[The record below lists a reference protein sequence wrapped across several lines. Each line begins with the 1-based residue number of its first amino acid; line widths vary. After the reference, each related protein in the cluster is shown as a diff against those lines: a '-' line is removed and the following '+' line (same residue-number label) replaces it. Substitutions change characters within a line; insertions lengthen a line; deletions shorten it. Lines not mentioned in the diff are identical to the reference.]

1 MTVAAGSNPD
11 LYAVAV
17 CYHVAPAPFIA
28 RLIAEA
34 GRAGRRLRAV
44 IVSNDPSHPL
54 QSPAAGVEVIRGSN
68 VQLDFSGY
76 FEGFDRLLVTDPD
89 AAAANVLFANDSL
102 LTHHATATI
111 LRHVLQLDGLLTQLL
126 VPAMAGKFDP
136 YRSICLRS
144 PWSGHPGYLST
155 FCFLL
160 NRHAQP
166 RLSRLPDDAS
176 NDGVLA
182 TCPIDDPDWGSR
194 LAPVMR
200 EYIRAHLAYDRS
212 AYLWRASAAAHA
224 ELIRKKAQCV
234 YFEHRLSGSIGVD
247 GALLPINSGP
257 RSRVRIGV
265 AETAARAVRA
275 LVPYRR

>member
-1 MTVAAGSNPD
+1 MSAAAGSNPD

-17 CYHVAPAPFIA
+17 CYQVAPAPFIA
-28 RLIAEA
+28 RLVAETA
-34 GRAGRRLRAV
+34 RAGRRLRAV
-44 IVSNDPSHPL
+44 VVSNDPSHPL

-68 VQLDFSGY
+68 AQLDFSGY
-76 FEGFDRLLVTDPD
+76 FEGFDRLLSTDPG
-89 AAAANVLFANDSL
+89 AAGANVLFANDSL
-102 LTHHATATI
+102 LTRHALATI
-111 LRHVLQLDGLLTQLL
+111 LRHVLQLDGLLGQLL
-126 VPAMAGKFDP
+126 VPAMAGKLDP

-144 PWSGHPGYLST
+144 PWSGHPGYLSS

-166 RLSRLPDDAS
+166 RLTRLPAEARD
-176 NDGVLA
+176 DGVLA
-182 TCPIDDPDWGSR
+182 ACPVEAAEWGAG
-194 LAPVMR
+194 LAPVLR

-212 AYLWRASAAAHA
+212 AYLWRASAAAHT

-247 GALLPINSGP
+247 GALLPINAGP
-257 RSRVRIGV
+257 RSRARIAL